1 MKKYGWKKS
10 STILREIKLDQ
21 AYWNLER
28 EDLRAYNIFCF
39 SFSIL
44 SYWSPAVTKV
54 HQSNERTRTPNLKKK
69 TKSTEN
75 IWKYQN
81 KRHKT
86 HLVIMHE
93 AISKPNFAAGSNEN
107 LAFQRK
113 GQENKS

>member
-28 EDLRAYNIFCF
+28 GDLRAYNIFCF

-54 HQSNERTRTPNLKKK
+54 HQSNERARTPNLKKK
-69 TKSTEN
+69 KN
-75 IWKYQN
+75 LQKIY
-81 KRHKT
+81 
-86 HLVIMHE
+86 
-93 AISKPNFAAGSNEN
+93 GSIRTSGIKHT
-107 LAFQRK
+107 L
-113 GQENKS
+113 